1 MFLFQE
7 KKQTGF
13 KSGGG
18 GEKRK
23 VERERDLGKPYAK
36 LLFSLSG
43 LV

>member
-1 MFLFQE
+1 MCLLKE
-7 KKQTGF
+7 KKQRGLR
-13 KSGGG
+13 GEGE